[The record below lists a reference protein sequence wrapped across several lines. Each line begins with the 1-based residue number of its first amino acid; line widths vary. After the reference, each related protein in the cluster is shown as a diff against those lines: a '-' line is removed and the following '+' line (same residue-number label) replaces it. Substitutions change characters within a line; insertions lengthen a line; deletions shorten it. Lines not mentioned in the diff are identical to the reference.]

1 MSLNR
6 VLAHPSYTLLGV
18 GGSKVTALIGMYS
31 AVRNKEVLNM
41 DAKDWFLLSVLYMLF
56 TIASLAAQM
65 LLKLG
70 EKG

>member
-18 GGSKVTALIGMYS
+18 VGSKATALIGVYS
-31 AVRNKEVLNM
+31 AVKNKDVLNM

-65 LLKLG
+65 LLKPG